1 MTKNIIPNRSVYYGL
16 TVAAAV
22 CLLAA
27 CSDWRDGIAPD
38 NGNTAEQAITLGGSV
53 VSSNIATR
61 SDGTIINWKLTGLP
75 PTEAHDYYRVDENGN
90 VVKESKTF
98 YAGLFGCYTGP
109 YHWADLVAL
118 SMKANPTDEEKEIL
132 NKYYSANQMYNVK
145 ANIGALTNGNNPLTY
160 SPQRLWPNDGKYM
173 TFWGYYP
180 YNATSTQGDYGIAIV
195 NNADGLGEGKG
206 MGKVHFT
213 MHPDASLQNDFLISA
228 PVVDCT
234 RDAYP
239 LQLNSAGTGYDSKP
253 VRLYLYHMLAQVRIY
268 AYVTGTDK
276 LVYSNETYT
285 AEEIAAGAKYIDEM
299 GIEQTPAVGDKKID
313 EEKSIRWWRT
323 DISSVDGKRKR
334 ADISYS
340 MEFNNIKTSAS
351 FYPDY
356 NPNGATI
363 GCTPATTLG
372 YATINHYIMNP
383 YWFTFKDGQ
392 RERLN
397 DNYMFGYFQDTPAY
411 NRLNASTT
419 MEGYNDIDGID
430 WSNTTE
436 WGTIDDNHKDPMGY
450 LSGKDADHLK
460 LLVAADAPEG
470 TKYYN
475 YATGNIL
482 LVVPQKLDD
491 DDVPHFVI
499 TAKGKRRVWNS
510 GESKWEQG
518 EDLSAKVTINML
530 KMGIKWESGFIYC
543 YAFLDDLKPGDD
555 KVRGPESI
563 TVVFDTTKYTDQ
575 W

>member
-61 SDGTIINWKLTGLP
+61 SDGTIINWKQTGLP

-563 TVVFDTTKYTDQ
+563 SVVFDKNQYTDQ

>member
-1 MTKNIIPNRSVYYGL
+1 MKKHINHHGWMCCGF
-16 TVAAAV
+16 AAAV
-22 CLLAA
+22 ALLTA

-38 NGNTAEQAITLGGSV
+38 TNNTAEQAITLGGSV

-61 SDGTIINWKLTGLP
+61 SDGTIINWKQTGLP
-75 PTEAHDYYRVDENGN
+75 PTEAHDYYRVDENGA

-276 LVYSNETYT
+276 LVYKDGEYYNVDET
-285 AEEIAAGAKYIDEM
+285 YIDEM
-299 GIEQTPAVGDKKID
+299 GIEHTVTEAGTIPKID

-356 NPNGATI
+356 TNPNGATI

-411 NRLNASTT
+411 HRLNASTT
-419 MEGYNDIDGID
+419 MEDYNDIDGID

-460 LLVAADAPEG
+460 LLMAADAPEG

-482 LVVPQKLDD
+482 LVVPQTLND
-491 DDVPHFVI
+491 DDVPHIVI

-510 GESKWEQG
+510 SSSTWEQG

-563 TVVFDTTKYTDQ
+563 SVVFDKNQYTDQ

>member
-16 TVAAAV
+16 TVAAV

-61 SDGTIINWKLTGLP
+61 SDGTIINWKQTGLP

-195 NNADGLGEGKG
+195 NDDEGVGEGKG

-234 RDAYP
+234 RDDYP
-239 LQLNSAGTGYDSKP
+239 LQLNNAGTGYDPKP
-253 VRLYLYHMLAQVRIY
+253 VRLYFYHMLAQVRIY
-268 AYVTGTDK
+268 AYVVGTDK
-276 LVYSNETYT
+276 LVYKDGEYYEVNDTYL
-285 AEEIAAGAKYIDEM
+285 DEY
-299 GIEQTPAVGDKKID
+299 GIEHTVTEAGTVPKID
-313 EEKSIRWWRT
+313 EEKSIRWKRT
-323 DISSVDGKRKR
+323 DISSVDGRRKR

-356 NPNGATI
+356 ANPSGATI
-363 GCTPATTLG
+363 GYTPATTLG
-372 YATINHYIMNP
+372 YATINNYIMNP

-430 WSNTTE
+430 WSDTSKWGTTE
-436 WGTIDDNHKDPMGY
+436 SNKDPMGY
-450 LSGKDADHLK
+450 LAGKDDDHLK
-460 LLVAADAPEG
+460 LLTASDAPES

-482 LVVPQKLDD
+482 LVVPQTLND
-491 DDVPHFVI
+491 DDVPHIVI

-510 GESKWEQG
+510 SSSTWEQG